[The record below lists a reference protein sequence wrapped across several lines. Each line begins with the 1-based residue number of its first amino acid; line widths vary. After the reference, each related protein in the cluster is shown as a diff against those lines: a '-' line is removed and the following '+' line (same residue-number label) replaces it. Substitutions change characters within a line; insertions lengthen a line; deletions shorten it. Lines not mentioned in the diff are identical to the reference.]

1 MAFPVIGVT
10 TSNGIHLGHDTIILM
25 RAYVEA
31 LMEAGGVP
39 VLIPSGL
46 TAESWRS
53 LYERLDGIL
62 FSGGGDISIRRFGGQ
77 PHEKIRPADDTR
89 DEIEFALVEAAVSDR
104 KPFLGIC
111 RGFQVINVALGGTLY
126 THIKDQM
133 PNALPHKYSSKTR
146 RAYLAHAVDVAEGTR
161 LADILGET
169 KLSVN
174 SMHHQGAKVIA
185 AALKPVAYAPDGL
198 VEAVEL
204 PDHPFGIAV
213 QWHPECLP
221 DQPVTRR
228 LFRAFVD
235 AADEYYER

>member
-10 TSNGIHLGHDTIILM
+10 TSNGTQLGYDAIILM
-25 RAYVEA
+25 RSYVQA
-31 LMEAGGVP
+31 LTEAGGVP
-39 VLIPSGL
+39 VLIPTGL

-77 PHEKIRPADDTR
+77 PHKEIRPADDAR
-89 DEIEFALVEAAVSDR
+89 DEVEFALVEAAVSDR

-133 PNALPHKYSSKTR
+133 PNALQHKYSSKTR
-146 RAYLAHAVDVAEGTR
+146 RAYLAHAVGVTEGSR
-161 LADILGET
+161 LAGILGET
-169 KLSVN
+169 KLRVN
-174 SMHHQGAKVIA
+174 SMHHQGAKDIA

-204 PDHPFGIAV
+204 PDYPFGIAV
-213 QWHPECLP
+213 QWHPECIL
-221 DQPVTRR
+221 DQPTSPR
-228 LFRAFVD
+228 LFRAFVE
-235 AADEYYER
+235 AADDYHKR